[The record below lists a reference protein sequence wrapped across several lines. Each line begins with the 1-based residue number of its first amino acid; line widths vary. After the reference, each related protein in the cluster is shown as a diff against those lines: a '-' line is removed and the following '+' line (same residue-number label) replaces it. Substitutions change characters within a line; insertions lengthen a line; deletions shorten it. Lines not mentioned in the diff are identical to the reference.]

1 MTFSQRAALHFV
13 PFLARLVLGAAFIT
27 AGMGKLFH
35 TGSFEGDRAAKLRDL
50 GVVATAFDGGAMFH
64 AASFQQDSPPGTGSL
79 RERGAN
85 NSNAG
90 QDADN
95 TDANQD
101 AGGEGGT
108 GTELQDPTVIN
119 VPPMT
124 VEARELHNITLMVAS
139 ASPGLEPYAVYL
151 GWGAALT
158 EFVGGI
164 LILVGLFSRLWGLA
178 LAVTMGV
185 AFYLTSLGVVS
196 ETMIYQLMPDHVGD
210 FNRLF
215 VQLALFVLAFGIF
228 LTGPGRLS
236 VDGFIF
242 GKRDDR
248 TFTEDDEI

>member
-35 TGSFEGDRAAKLRDL
+35 TGTFEGERALKLREL
-50 GVVATAFDGGAMFH
+50 NVVTSAFDASAVQIH
-64 AASFQQDSPPGTGSL
+64 PAAYQPEQAPPPGTGSL
-79 RERGAN
+79 RDRGAN
-85 NSNAG
+85 
-90 QDADN
+90 
-95 TDANQD
+95 NQD
-101 AGGEGGT
+101 AGGEGEGT
-108 GTELQDPTVIN
+108 AAGNNQDDATDPTIIT
-119 VPPMT
+119 VPPMS

-139 ASPGLEPYAVYL
+139 ANPGLEPYAVYL

-164 LILVGLFSRLWGLA
+164 LILLGLFSRLWGLA
-178 LAVTMGV
+178 LACVMV
-185 AFYLTSLGVVS
+185 SAFYLTSLDVAGQ
-196 ETMIYQLMPDHVGD
+196 TMIYQLMPDRVPD
-210 FNRLF
+210 FNRMF

-242 GKRDDR
+242 GKGNENGHGRDD
-248 TFTEDDEI
+248 DDL

>member
-13 PFLARLVLGAAFIT
+13 PFMARLVLGAAFIT

-35 TGSFEGDRAAKLRDL
+35 TGTFEGDRAAKLRDL
-50 GVVATAFDGGAMFH
+50 GVVATAFDGGAIFH
-64 AASFQQDSPPGTGSL
+64 AASFSYSQDAPPPGTGSL

-85 NSNAG
+85 NNSTAG
-90 QDADN
+90 QDAGESGR
-95 TDANQD
+95 TG
-101 AGGEGGT
+101 AGES

-124 VEARELHNITLMVAS
+124 VEARELHNITLMVAN

-196 ETMIYQLMPDHVGD
+196 ETMIYQLMPDRVGD

-242 GKRDDR
+242 GKRDDH
-248 TFTEDDEI
+248 TFTDDDEI